1 MCLNGDD
8 LEFVGVDKVPSR
20 VIFDSEVADALVPSL
35 VFSEEA
41 SRVVIAVEGCSV
53 RYLKVETF

>member
-1 MCLNGDD
+1 MCSDGDY
-8 LEFVGVDKVPSR
+8 LEFIGVDKVSSR

-41 SRVVIAVEGCSV
+41 SRVVIAVEGCSIG
-53 RYLKVETF
+53 YLKVETF

>member
-1 MCLNGDD
+1 MCLDGDY
-8 LEFVGVDKVPSR
+8 LEFIGVDKVSSR
-20 VIFDSEVADALVPSL
+20 VILDSKVVDALVPSL